1 MQKKGESLGAFA
13 FFVYL
18 CPRRVKWLRDIMKKR
33 LLFFLLIFS
42 PLWALAQTVSQGE
55 EIINSADY
63 IWGQGYAETV
73 KEADKEALANLMSKI
88 SVQVESDFVIDEREV
103 NTAAGNDAQSTVSSV
118 VRTYSQGTL
127 KNTRSYV
134 VSEGPPTAYVIR
146 YIKRSE
152 LEKIFKDREENV
164 LSYVYSAR
172 SAEKTGRIDAALR
185 YYYWASCLLKS
196 LQNPS
201 QVKFS
206 EDGIKYPLTMWIPEQ
221 IRTILS
227 QIKVE
232 VTKVEG
238 QEISL
243 LFTYKDKPVTSL
255 DFHYWDGM
263 NYSNIFSAKDGIM
276 QVEMRPGAPTNKFNI
291 QYEYEFKSQMRQD
304 PELEQVMNIFN
315 TVNYKEA
322 TVTVNSGNKSEQ
334 KQAQVVLQTAVSDM
348 AVATHAV
355 QVAKPKSFLKNVEQV
370 VNAIK
375 QKNYESVKDLF
386 TDDGYEM
393 FDKLVH
399 YGNASLIG
407 NPNLQFYQLGDRTI
421 CRSVPMKFAFKNNK
435 RSFVEDVTF
444 TFNKDEKIES
454 VAFGLDKTARDDIFQ
469 RDTPWSEDVRMQLA
483 TFLENY
489 KTAFA
494 LKRLDYIKSI
504 FDDDAII
511 IVGHVTKHAN
521 KKGENQQYINNE
533 MVKYTRL
540 DKNTYLKN
548 LERSFGS
555 NEFINIRF
563 TDNDIKKM
571 GKGADTF
578 GILIHQDYYSSSYG
592 DTGYLFLMVD
602 LNDMDAPVIKVRTW
616 QPNRDSKW
624 NGNFERDDPYYGLI
638 YGGNFD

>member
-1 MQKKGESLGAFA
+1 MII
-13 FFVYL
+13 V
-18 CPRRVKWLRDIMKKR
+18 IMMKR
-33 LLFFLLIFS
+33 LLLFLLIFS
-42 PLWALAQTVSQGE
+42 PVWAMAQTTDRADD
-55 EIINSADY
+55 IMNSADY
-63 IWGQGYAETV
+63 IWGQGYAPTV
-73 KEADKEALANLMSKI
+73 KEADNLALANLMSKI
-88 SVQVESDFVIDEREV
+88 SVQIESDFVIDEREV
-103 NTAAGNDAQSTVSSV
+103 NTAAGNNAESTVQNV
-118 VRTYSQGTL
+118 VRTYSKGTL
-127 KNTRSYV
+127 KNTKSKV
-134 VSEGPPTAYVIR
+134 VTEGPPEAYVIR
-146 YIKRSE
+146 WIKRSE
-152 LEKIFKDREENV
+152 LEKIFKEREENV

-172 SAEKTGRIDAALR
+172 SAEQAGRIDAALR

-201 QVKFS
+201 QVKFT
-206 EDGIKYPLTMWIPEQ
+206 DNGVKYPLTMWIPEQ

-227 QIKVE
+227 QIKAE
-232 VTKVEG
+232 VTNIEG
-238 QEISL
+238 QEVSL

-255 DFHYWDGM
+255 DFHYWDGQ

-276 QVEMRPGAPTNKFNI
+276 QVEMRPGAPMDNIKI

-304 PELEQVMNIFN
+304 AELEQVMHIFN

-322 TVTVNSGNKSEQ
+322 TTMVRVGKKSEQ
-334 KQAQVVLQTAVSDM
+334 KQAQAVLQTAVANMSM
-348 AVATHAV
+348 ATHAV
-355 QVAKPKSFLKNVEQV
+355 QVAQPKTFAKTVDQV

-375 QKNYESVKDLF
+375 QKKYDSVREQF
-386 TDDGYEM
+386 TAEGYNM

-399 YGNASLIG
+399 YGNATVIG

-421 CRSVPMKFAFKNNK
+421 CRSVPMKFTFKNNK
-435 RSFVEDVTF
+435 RAFVEDVTF
-444 TFNKDEKIES
+444 TFNKEQKIES
-454 VAFGLDKTARDDIFQ
+454 VAFGLDKTARDDIFN
-469 RDTPWSEDVRMQLA
+469 RDAATWNDSVRMVIA

-494 LKRLDYIKSI
+494 LKRLDYIRSI

-521 KKGENQQYINNE
+521 KKLENQSYIDNE

-548 LERSFGS
+548 LEKSFGS

-563 TDNDIKKM
+563 TDNEVKKM
-571 GKGADTF
+571 GKGGETY
-578 GILIHQDYYSSSYG
+578 GIQIHQDYYSSSYG

-602 LNDMDAPVIKVRTW
+602 MNEMDAPVIKVRTW
-616 QPNRDSKW
+616 QPNRDPNI

>member
-1 MQKKGESLGAFA
+1 M
-13 FFVYL
+13 
-18 CPRRVKWLRDIMKKR
+18 MKR
-33 LLFFLLIFS
+33 LFIFLISFL
-42 PLWALAQTVSQGE
+42 PLVAMGQTADKAE
-55 EIINSADY
+55 DIKNAADY
-63 IWGQGYAETV
+63 LWGQGYGATV
-73 KEADKEALANLMSKI
+73 KEADREALADLMSKI
-88 SVQVESDFVIDEREV
+88 SVQIESDFVIDEREV
-103 NTAAGNDAQSTVSSV
+103 NTAAGNDAQSTVQNV

-127 KNTRSYV
+127 KNTRSV
-134 VSEGPPTAYVIR
+134 IVSEGPTAAVIR

-152 LEKIFKDREENV
+152 IEKAFKDREENV

-172 SAEKTGRIDAALR
+172 NAEKAGRIDAALR

-206 EDGIKYPLTMWIPEQ
+206 DDGVKFPMTMWIPEQ

-238 QEISL
+238 QEVSL

-255 DFHYWDGM
+255 DFHYWDGQ

-276 QVEMRPGAPTNKFNI
+276 EVEMRPGAPTNKFNI

-322 TVTVNSGNKSEQ
+322 TVTVLSGNKSEQ
-334 KQAQVVLQTAVSDM
+334 KQAQAVLQAAVSNM
-348 AVATHAV
+348 SVATHAV
-355 QVAKPKSFLKNVEQV
+355 QVAQPKPYVKTIDQV

-375 QKNYESVKDLF
+375 QKNYASVSDQF
-386 TDDGYEM
+386 TAEGYDM

-399 YGNASLIG
+399 YGNATVIG
-407 NPNLQFYQLGDRTI
+407 DPNLQFYKLGDRTI
-421 CRSVPMKFAFKNNK
+421 CRSVPMKFTFKNNK
-435 RSFVEDVTF
+435 RAFVEDVTF

-454 VAFGLDKTARDDIFQ
+454 VAFGLDKTARDDIFN
-469 RDTPWSEDVRMQLA
+469 RDAAAWNDSVRMVIA

-494 LKRLDYIKSI
+494 LKRLDYIQSI

-521 KKGENQQYINNE
+521 KKGENQNYIDNE
-533 MVKYTRL
+533 MVKYTRQ
-540 DKNTYLKN
+540 DKATYLKN
-548 LERSFGS
+548 LEKSFGS

-563 TDNDIKKM
+563 TDNEVKKM
-571 GKGADTF
+571 GKGGETY
-578 GILIHQDYYSSSYG
+578 GIQIHQDYYSSNYG

-602 LNDMDAPVIKVRTW
+602 LNEMDAPIIKVRTW
-616 QPNRDSKW
+616 QPNRDPNI

>member
-1 MQKKGESLGAFA
+1 M
-13 FFVYL
+13 
-18 CPRRVKWLRDIMKKR
+18 MKR
-33 LLFFLLIFS
+33 LFIFLISFL
-42 PLWALAQTVSQGE
+42 PLVAMGQTANKAE
-55 EIINSADY
+55 DIKNAADY
-63 IWGQGYAETV
+63 LWGQGYGATV
-73 KEADKEALANLMSKI
+73 KEADREALADLMSKI
-88 SVQVESDFVIDEREV
+88 SVQIESDFVIDEREV
-103 NTAAGNDAQSTVSSV
+103 NTAAGNDAQSTVQNV

-127 KNTRSYV
+127 KNTRSV
-134 VSEGPPTAYVIR
+134 IVSEGPTAAVIR

-152 LEKIFKDREENV
+152 IEKAFKDREENV

-172 SAEKTGRIDAALR
+172 NAEKAGRIDAALR

-206 EDGIKYPLTMWIPEQ
+206 EDGVKFPMTMWIPEQ
-221 IRTILS
+221 IRSILS

-238 QEISL
+238 QEVSL

-255 DFHYWDGM
+255 DFHYWDGQ

-276 QVEMRPGAPTNKFNI
+276 EVEMRPGAPTNKFNI

-322 TVTVNSGNKSEQ
+322 TVTVLSGNKSEQ
-334 KQAQVVLQTAVSDM
+334 KQAQAVLQAAVSNM
-348 AVATHAV
+348 SVATHAV
-355 QVAKPKSFLKNVEQV
+355 QVAQPKPYVKTIDQV

-375 QKNYESVKDLF
+375 QKNYESVSDQF
-386 TDDGYEM
+386 TAEGYDM

-399 YGNASLIG
+399 YGNATVIG

-421 CRSVPMKFAFKNNK
+421 CRSVPMKFTFKNNK
-435 RSFVEDVTF
+435 RAFVEDVTF

-454 VAFGLDKTARDDIFQ
+454 VAFGLDKTARDDIFN
-469 RDTPWSEDVRMQLA
+469 RDAAAWNDSVRMVIA

-494 LKRLDYIKSI
+494 LKRLDYIQSI

-521 KKGENQQYINNE
+521 KKGENQNYIDNE
-533 MVKYTRL
+533 MVKYTRQ
-540 DKNTYLKN
+540 DKATYLKN
-548 LERSFGS
+548 LEKSFGS

-563 TDNDIKKM
+563 TDNEVKKM
-571 GKGADTF
+571 GKGGETY
-578 GILIHQDYYSSSYG
+578 GIQIHQDYYSSNYG

-602 LNDMDAPVIKVRTW
+602 LNEMDAPIIKVRTW
-616 QPNRDSKW
+616 QPNRDPNI

>member
-1 MQKKGESLGAFA
+1 MRN
-13 FFVYL
+13 VICY
-18 CPRRVKWLRDIMKKR
+18 M
-33 LLFFLLIFS
+33 LLMM
-42 PLWALAQTVSQGE
+42 PLWTLAQTAGHAE
-55 EIINSADY
+55 DFKNNADY
-63 IWGQGYAETV
+63 IWGQGYGATV
-73 KEADKEALANLMSKI
+73 KDADQEALANLMSKI
-88 SVQVESDFVIDEREV
+88 SVSVSSDFMIDEREV
-103 NTAAGNDAQSTVSSV
+103 NTAAGNDAQSTVQNV

-127 KNTRSYV
+127 KNTRSV
-134 VSEGPPTAYVIR
+134 IVTEGPPEAAVIR
-146 YIKRSE
+146 YIKRSD
-152 LEKIFKDREENV
+152 LEKIFKEREENV

-172 SAEKTGRIDAALR
+172 NAEKAGRIDAALR

-206 EDGIKYPLTMWIPEQ
+206 EDGVKFPMTMWIPEQ
-221 IRTILS
+221 IRNILS
-227 QIKVE
+227 LIKVE

-238 QEISL
+238 QEVSL

-276 QVEMRPGAPTNKFNI
+276 EVEMRPGAPTNKFNI

-334 KQAQVVLQTAVSDM
+334 KQAQAVLQAAVSDM

-355 QVAKPKSFLKNVEQV
+355 QVAQPKSFLKTVEQV
-370 VNAIK
+370 VSAIK

-407 NPNLQFYQLGDRTI
+407 NPNLQFYKLGDRTI
-421 CRSVPMKFAFKNNK
+421 CRSVPMKFTFKNNK

-444 TFNKDEKIES
+444 TFDDDEKIES

-469 RDTPWSEDVRMQLA
+469 RESPWSEDVRMQIA

-511 IVGHVTKHAN
+511 IVGHVTKHAA
-521 KKGENQQYINNE
+521 KKGENQRYIDNE
-533 MVKYTRL
+533 MVRYTRQ
-540 DKNTYLKN
+540 DKATYLKN

-563 TDNDIKKM
+563 TDNEVKKM
-571 GKGADTF
+571 GKGGETY
-578 GILIHQDYYSSSYG
+578 GIQIHQDYYSSTYG

-602 LNDMDAPVIKVRTW
+602 LNEMDAPIIKVRTW
-616 QPNRDSKW
+616 QPNRDPNI

>member
-1 MQKKGESLGAFA
+1 MRN
-13 FFVYL
+13 VICY
-18 CPRRVKWLRDIMKKR
+18 M
-33 LLFFLLIFS
+33 LLMM
-42 PLWALAQTVSQGE
+42 PLWTLAQTAGHAE
-55 EIINSADY
+55 DFKNNADY
-63 IWGQGYAETV
+63 IWGQGYGATV
-73 KEADKEALANLMSKI
+73 KDADQEALANLMSKI
-88 SVQVESDFVIDEREV
+88 SVSVSSDFMIDEREV
-103 NTAAGNDAQSTVSSV
+103 NTAAGNDAQSTVQNV

-127 KNTRSYV
+127 KNTRSV
-134 VSEGPPTAYVIR
+134 IVTEGPPEAAVIR
-146 YIKRSE
+146 YIKRSD
-152 LEKIFKDREENV
+152 LEKIFKEREENV

-172 SAEKTGRIDAALR
+172 NAEKAGRIDAALR

-206 EDGIKYPLTMWIPEQ
+206 EDGVKFPMTMWIPEQ
-221 IRTILS
+221 IRNILS
-227 QIKVE
+227 LIKVE

-238 QEISL
+238 QEVSL

-276 QVEMRPGAPTNKFNI
+276 EVEMRPGAPTNKFNI

-334 KQAQVVLQTAVSDM
+334 KQAQAVLQAAVSDM

-355 QVAKPKSFLKNVEQV
+355 QVAQPKSFLKTVEQV
-370 VNAIK
+370 VSAIK

-407 NPNLQFYQLGDRTI
+407 NPNLQFYKLGDRTI
-421 CRSVPMKFAFKNNK
+421 CRSVPMKFTFKNNK

-444 TFNKDEKIES
+444 TFDDDEKIES

-469 RDTPWSEDVRMQLA
+469 RESPWSEDVRMQIA

-511 IVGHVTKHAN
+511 IVGHVTKHAS
-521 KKGENQQYINNE
+521 KKGENQRYIDNE
-533 MVKYTRL
+533 MVRYTRQ
-540 DKNTYLKN
+540 DKATYLKN

-563 TDNDIKKM
+563 TDNEVKKM
-571 GKGADTF
+571 GKGGETY
-578 GILIHQDYYSSSYG
+578 GIQIHQDYYSSTYG

-602 LNDMDAPVIKVRTW
+602 LNEMDAPIIKVRTW
-616 QPNRDSKW
+616 QPNRDPKI

>member
-1 MQKKGESLGAFA
+1 M
-13 FFVYL
+13 
-18 CPRRVKWLRDIMKKR
+18 MKR
-33 LLFFLLIFS
+33 LFIFLISFF
-42 PLWALAQTVSQGE
+42 PLMAVAQTADKAE
-55 EIINSADY
+55 DIKNAADY
-63 IWGQGYAETV
+63 LWGQGYGATV
-73 KEADKEALANLMSKI
+73 KEADREALADLMSKI
-88 SVQVESDFVIDEREV
+88 SVQIESDFVIDEREV
-103 NTAAGNDAQSTVSSV
+103 NTAAGNDAQSTVQNV

-127 KNTRSYV
+127 KNTRSV
-134 VSEGPPTAYVIR
+134 IVSEGPTAAVIR

-152 LEKIFKDREENV
+152 IEKAFKDREENV

-172 SAEKTGRIDAALR
+172 NAEKAGRIDAALR

-206 EDGIKYPLTMWIPEQ
+206 EDGVKFPMTMWIPEQ

-238 QEISL
+238 QEVSL

-255 DFHYWDGM
+255 DFHYWDGQ

-276 QVEMRPGAPTNKFNI
+276 EVEMRPGAPTNKFNI

-322 TVTVNSGNKSEQ
+322 TVTVLSGNKSEQ
-334 KQAQVVLQTAVSDM
+334 KQAQAVLQAAVSNM
-348 AVATHAV
+348 SVATHAV
-355 QVAKPKSFLKNVEQV
+355 QVAQPKPYVKTIDQV

-375 QKNYESVKDLF
+375 QKNYASVSDQF
-386 TDDGYEM
+386 TAEGYDM

-399 YGNASLIG
+399 YGNATVIG

-421 CRSVPMKFAFKNNK
+421 CRSVPMKFTFKNNK
-435 RSFVEDVTF
+435 RAFVEDVTF

-454 VAFGLDKTARDDIFQ
+454 VAFGLDKTARDDIFN
-469 RDTPWSEDVRMQLA
+469 RDAAAWNDSVRMVIA

-494 LKRLDYIKSI
+494 LKRLDYIQSI

-521 KKGENQQYINNE
+521 KKGENQNYIDNE
-533 MVKYTRL
+533 MVKYTRQ
-540 DKNTYLKN
+540 DKATYLKN
-548 LERSFGS
+548 LEKSFGS

-563 TDNDIKKM
+563 TDNEVKKM
-571 GKGADTF
+571 GKGGETY
-578 GILIHQDYYSSSYG
+578 GIQIHQDYYSSNYG

-602 LNDMDAPVIKVRTW
+602 LNEMDAPIIKVRTW
-616 QPNRDSKW
+616 QPNRDPNI

>member
-1 MQKKGESLGAFA
+1 M
-13 FFVYL
+13 
-18 CPRRVKWLRDIMKKR
+18 ITMKR
-33 LLFFLLIFS
+33 LLFILLMFS
-42 PLWALAQTVSQGE
+42 PLWALAQTNSKADD
-55 EIINSADY
+55 IINTADY
-63 IWGQGYAETV
+63 IWGQGYGATMQ
-73 KEADKEALANLMSKI
+73 EADKEALANLMSKI

-103 NTAAGNDAQSTVSSV
+103 NTAAGNDAQSTVQNV

-127 KNTRSYV
+127 KNTRTV
-134 VSEGPPTAYVIR
+134 IVSEAPTAAVIR
-146 YIKRSE
+146 YIKKSE
-152 LEKIFKDREENV
+152 LEKIFKEREENV
-164 LSYVYSAR
+164 LTYVYSAR
-172 SAEKTGRIDAALR
+172 NAEKNGRIDAALR

-201 QVKFS
+201 QVKFT
-206 EDGIKYPLTMWIPEQ
+206 EDGVKYPLTMWIPEQ

-232 VTKVEG
+232 VTKIEG
-238 QEISL
+238 QNVSL

-255 DFHYWDGM
+255 DFHYWDGQ

-276 QVEMRPGAPTNKFNI
+276 EVEMRPGAPTNKFNI

-304 PELEQVMNIFN
+304 PELEQLMNIFN

-322 TVTVNSGNKSEQ
+322 TVTVLSGNKSEQ
-334 KQAQVVLQTAVSDM
+334 KQAQAVLQEAVMNMSM
-348 AVATHAV
+348 ATHAV
-355 QVAKPKSFLKNVEQV
+355 QVAQPKTFAKTVDQV

-375 QKNYESVKDLF
+375 QKNYASVSDQF
-386 TDDGYEM
+386 TTEGFNM

-399 YGNASLIG
+399 YGNATVIG

-421 CRSVPMKFAFKNNK
+421 CRSVPMKFTFKNNK
-435 RSFVEDVTF
+435 RAFVEDVTF
-444 TFNKDEKIES
+444 TFNKDQKIES
-454 VAFGLDKTARDDIFQ
+454 VAFGLDKTARDDIFN
-469 RDTPWSEDVRMQLA
+469 RDAAAWNDSVRMVIA

-494 LKRLDYIKSI
+494 LKRLDYIQSI

-521 KKGENQQYINNE
+521 KKGENQRYIDNE

-540 DKNTYLKN
+540 DKAAYLKN
-548 LERSFGS
+548 LEKSFGS

-563 TDNDIKKM
+563 TDNEVKKM
-571 GKGADTF
+571 GKGGETY
-578 GILIHQDYYSSSYG
+578 GIQIHQDYYSSSYG

-602 LNDMDAPVIKVRTW
+602 MNEMDAPVIKVRTW
-616 QPNRDSKW
+616 QPNRDPNI

>member
-1 MQKKGESLGAFA
+1 MIKRLIFYLI
-13 FFVYL
+13 FFVPL
-18 CPRRVKWLRDIMKKR
+18 CAV
-33 LLFFLLIFS
+33 
-42 PLWALAQTVSQGE
+42 AQTASKID
-55 EIINSADY
+55 EIKNAADY
-63 IWGQGYAETV
+63 IWGQGYAATV
-73 KEADKEALANLMSKI
+73 KEADKEALADLMSKI
-88 SVQVESDFVIDEREV
+88 SVQIESDFVIDEREV
-103 NTAAGNDAQSTVSSV
+103 NTAAGNDAQSTVQNV

-127 KNTRSYV
+127 KNTRSV
-134 VSEGPPTAYVIR
+134 IVSEGPPTAAVIR

-152 LEKIFKDREENV
+152 LEKVFKDREENV

-172 SAEKTGRIDAALR
+172 NAEKAGRIDAALR

-206 EDGIKYPLTMWIPEQ
+206 EDGVKFPMTMWIPEQ
-221 IRTILS
+221 IRNILS
-227 QIKVE
+227 QIKCE

-238 QEISL
+238 QNVSL

-276 QVEMRPGAPTNKFNI
+276 EVEMRPGAPTNKFNI

-315 TVNYKEA
+315 TVKYKEA
-322 TVTVNSGNKSEQ
+322 TVAVNAGNKSEQ
-334 KQAQVVLQTAVSDM
+334 KQAQATLQAAVANMS
-348 AVATHAV
+348 VATHAV
-355 QVAKPKSFLKNVEQV
+355 QVAQPKTFVKTIDQV
-370 VNAIK
+370 VTAIK
-375 QKNYESVKDLF
+375 SKNYESVSELF
-386 TDDGYEM
+386 TAEGYNM

-407 NPNLQFYQLGDRTI
+407 NPNLQFYQLGERTI
-421 CRSVPMKFAFKNNK
+421 CRSVPMKFSFKNNK

-454 VAFGLDKTARDDIFQ
+454 VAFGLDKIARDDIFQ
-469 RDTPWSEDVRMQLA
+469 RETPWSEDVRMQLA

-494 LKRLDYIKSI
+494 LKRLDYIQSI

-511 IVGHVTKHAN
+511 IVGHVTKHAA
-521 KKGENQQYINNE
+521 KKGENQKYIDND
-533 MVKYTRL
+533 MVKYTRQ
-540 DKNTYLKN
+540 DKTTYLKN
-548 LERSFGS
+548 LEKSFGS

-571 GKGADTF
+571 GKGEDTF
-578 GILIHQDYYSSSYG
+578 GILIHQDYYSSNYG

-602 LNDMDAPVIKVRTW
+602 MNDMNAPIIKVRTW

>member
-1 MQKKGESLGAFA
+1 M
-13 FFVYL
+13 
-18 CPRRVKWLRDIMKKR
+18 ITMKR
-33 LLFFLLIFS
+33 LLFILLMFS
-42 PLWALAQTVSQGE
+42 PLWALAQT
-55 EIINSADY
+55 NSKADDIMNTADF
-63 IWGQGYAETV
+63 IWGQGYGATM

-103 NTAAGNDAQSTVSSV
+103 NTAAGNDAHSTVQNV

-127 KNTRSYV
+127 KNTRTV
-134 VSEGPPTAYVIR
+134 IVSEAPTAAVIR
-146 YIKRSE
+146 YIKKSE
-152 LEKIFKDREENV
+152 LEKIFKEREENV
-164 LSYVYSAR
+164 LTYVYSAR
-172 SAEKTGRIDAALR
+172 NAEKNGRIDAALR

-201 QVKFS
+201 QVKFT
-206 EDGIKYPLTMWIPEQ
+206 EDGVKFPLTMWIPEQ

-227 QIKVE
+227 LIKVE
-232 VTKVEG
+232 VTKIDG
-238 QEISL
+238 QNVSL

-255 DFHYWDGM
+255 DFHYWDGQ

-276 QVEMRPGAPTNKFNI
+276 EVEMRPGAPTNKFNI

-304 PELEQVMNIFN
+304 PELEQLMNIFN

-322 TVTVNSGNKSEQ
+322 TVTVLSGNKSEQ
-334 KQAQVVLQTAVSDM
+334 KQAQAVLQEAVMNMSM
-348 AVATHAV
+348 ATHAV
-355 QVAKPKSFLKNVEQV
+355 QVAQPKTFAKTVDQV

-375 QKNYESVKDLF
+375 QKNYASVADQF
-386 TDDGYEM
+386 TTEGFNM

-399 YGNASLIG
+399 YGNATVIG

-421 CRSVPMKFAFKNNK
+421 CRSVPMKFTFKNNK
-435 RSFVEDVTF
+435 RAFVEDVTF
-444 TFNKDEKIES
+444 TFNKDQKIES
-454 VAFGLDKTARDDIFQ
+454 VAFGLDKTARDDIFN
-469 RDTPWSEDVRMQLA
+469 RDAAAWNDSVRMVIA

-494 LKRLDYIKSI
+494 LKRLDYIQSI

-521 KKGENQQYINNE
+521 KKGENQRYIDNE

-540 DKNTYLKN
+540 DKAAYLKN
-548 LERSFGS
+548 LEKSFGS

-563 TDNDIKKM
+563 TDNEVKKM
-571 GKGADTF
+571 GKGGETY
-578 GILIHQDYYSSSYG
+578 GIQIHQDYYSSSYG

-602 LNDMDAPVIKVRTW
+602 LNEMDAPVIKVRTW
-616 QPNRDSKW
+616 QPNRDPNI

>member
-1 MQKKGESLGAFA
+1 M
-13 FFVYL
+13 
-18 CPRRVKWLRDIMKKR
+18 MKR
-33 LLFFLLIFS
+33 LFIFLISFLPLI
-42 PLWALAQTVSQGE
+42 AVAQTADKAE
-55 EIINSADY
+55 NIKNAADY
-63 IWGQGYAETV
+63 LWGQGYGATV
-73 KEADKEALANLMSKI
+73 KEADREALADLMSKI
-88 SVQVESDFVIDEREV
+88 SVQIESDFVIDEREV
-103 NTAAGNDAQSTVSSV
+103 NTAAGNDAQSTVQNV

-127 KNTRSYV
+127 KNTRSV
-134 VSEGPPTAYVIR
+134 IVSEGPTAAVIR

-152 LEKIFKDREENV
+152 IEKAFKDREENV

-172 SAEKTGRIDAALR
+172 NAEKAGRIDAALR

-196 LQNPS
+196 LQNPT
-201 QVKFS
+201 QVKFT
-206 EDGIKYPLTMWIPEQ
+206 EDGIKFPMTMWIPEQ
-221 IRTILS
+221 IRSILS

-238 QEISL
+238 QEVSL

-255 DFHYWDGM
+255 DFHYWDGQ

-276 QVEMRPGAPTNKFNI
+276 EVEMRPGAPTNKFNI

-322 TVTVNSGNKSEQ
+322 TVTVLSGNKSEQ
-334 KQAQVVLQTAVSDM
+334 KEAQAVLQAAVSNM
-348 AVATHAV
+348 SVATHAV
-355 QVAKPKSFLKNVEQV
+355 QVAQPKPFVKTIDLV

-375 QKNYESVKDLF
+375 QKNYESVSGQF
-386 TDDGYEM
+386 TAEGYDM

-399 YGNASLIG
+399 YGNATVIG
-407 NPNLQFYQLGDRTI
+407 DPNLQFYQLGDRTI
-421 CRSVPMKFAFKNNK
+421 CRSVPMKFTFKNNK
-435 RSFVEDVTF
+435 RAFVEDVTF

-454 VAFGLDKTARDDIFQ
+454 VAFGLDKTARDDIFN
-469 RDTPWSEDVRMQLA
+469 RDAAAWNDSVRMVIA

-494 LKRLDYIKSI
+494 LKRLDYIQSI

-521 KKGENQQYINNE
+521 KKGENQNYIDNE
-533 MVKYTRL
+533 MVKYTRQ
-540 DKNTYLKN
+540 DKATYLKN
-548 LERSFGS
+548 LEKSFGS

-563 TDNDIKKM
+563 TDNEVKKM
-571 GKGADTF
+571 GKGGETY
-578 GILIHQDYYSSSYG
+578 GIQIHQDYYSSNYG

-602 LNDMDAPVIKVRTW
+602 LNEMDAPVIKVRTW
-616 QPNRDSKW
+616 QPNRDPNI

>member
-1 MQKKGESLGAFA
+1 M
-13 FFVYL
+13 
-18 CPRRVKWLRDIMKKR
+18 IMMKR
-33 LLFFLLIFS
+33 LFIFLISFF
-42 PLWALAQTVSQGE
+42 PLMAVAQTADKAE
-55 EIINSADY
+55 DIKNAADY
-63 IWGQGYAETV
+63 LWGQGYGATV
-73 KEADKEALANLMSKI
+73 KEADREALADLMSKI
-88 SVQVESDFVIDEREV
+88 SVQIESDFVIDEREV
-103 NTAAGNDAQSTVSSV
+103 NTAAGNDAQSTVQNV

-127 KNTRSYV
+127 KNTRSV
-134 VSEGPPTAYVIR
+134 IVSEGPTAAVIR

-152 LEKIFKDREENV
+152 IEKAFKDREENV

-172 SAEKTGRIDAALR
+172 NAEKAGRIDAALR

-206 EDGIKYPLTMWIPEQ
+206 EDGVKFPMTMWIPEQ
-221 IRTILS
+221 IRSILS

-238 QEISL
+238 QEVSL

-255 DFHYWDGM
+255 DFHYWDGQ

-276 QVEMRPGAPTNKFNI
+276 EVEMRPGAPTNKFNI

-322 TVTVNSGNKSEQ
+322 TVTVLSGNKSEQ
-334 KQAQVVLQTAVSDM
+334 KQAQAVLQAAVSNM
-348 AVATHAV
+348 SVATHAV
-355 QVAKPKSFLKNVEQV
+355 QVAQPKPYVKTIDQV

-375 QKNYESVKDLF
+375 QKNYASVSDQF
-386 TDDGYEM
+386 TAEGYDM

-399 YGNASLIG
+399 YGNATVIG
-407 NPNLQFYQLGDRTI
+407 DPNLQFYQLGDRTI
-421 CRSVPMKFAFKNNK
+421 CRSVPMKFTFKNNK
-435 RSFVEDVTF
+435 RAFVEDVTF

-454 VAFGLDKTARDDIFQ
+454 VAFGLDKTARDDIFN
-469 RDTPWSEDVRMQLA
+469 RDAAAWNDSVRMVIA

-494 LKRLDYIKSI
+494 LKRLDYIQSI

-521 KKGENQQYINNE
+521 KKGENQNYIDNE
-533 MVKYTRL
+533 MVKYTRQ
-540 DKNTYLKN
+540 DKATYLKN
-548 LERSFGS
+548 LEKSFGS

-563 TDNDIKKM
+563 TDNEVKKM
-571 GKGADTF
+571 GKGGETY
-578 GILIHQDYYSSSYG
+578 GIQIHQDYYSSNYG

-602 LNDMDAPVIKVRTW
+602 LNEMDAPIIKVRTW
-616 QPNRDSKW
+616 QPNRDPNI

>member
-1 MQKKGESLGAFA
+1 M
-13 FFVYL
+13 
-18 CPRRVKWLRDIMKKR
+18 MKR
-33 LLFFLLIFS
+33 LFIFLISFF
-42 PLWALAQTVSQGE
+42 PLMAVAQTADKAE
-55 EIINSADY
+55 DIKNAADY
-63 IWGQGYAETV
+63 LWGQGYGATV
-73 KEADKEALANLMSKI
+73 KEADREALADLMSKI
-88 SVQVESDFVIDEREV
+88 SVQIESDFVIDEREV
-103 NTAAGNDAQSTVSSV
+103 NTAAGNDAQSTVQNV

-127 KNTRSYV
+127 KNTRSV
-134 VSEGPPTAYVIR
+134 IVSEGPTAAVIR

-152 LEKIFKDREENV
+152 IEKAFKDREENV

-172 SAEKTGRIDAALR
+172 NAEKAGRIDAALR

-206 EDGIKYPLTMWIPEQ
+206 DDGVKFPMTMWIPEQ
-221 IRTILS
+221 IRSILS

-238 QEISL
+238 QEVSL

-255 DFHYWDGM
+255 DFHYWDGQ

-276 QVEMRPGAPTNKFNI
+276 EVEMRPGAPTNKFNI

-322 TVTVNSGNKSEQ
+322 TVTVLSGNKSEQ
-334 KQAQVVLQTAVSDM
+334 KQAQAVLQAAVSNM
-348 AVATHAV
+348 SVATHAV
-355 QVAKPKSFLKNVEQV
+355 QVAQPKPYVKTIDQV

-375 QKNYESVKDLF
+375 QKNYESVSDQF
-386 TDDGYEM
+386 TAEGYDM

-399 YGNASLIG
+399 YGNATVIG
-407 NPNLQFYQLGDRTI
+407 DPNLQFYKLGDRTI
-421 CRSVPMKFAFKNNK
+421 CRSVPMKFTFKNNK
-435 RSFVEDVTF
+435 RAFVEDVTF

-454 VAFGLDKTARDDIFQ
+454 VAFGLDKTARDDIFN
-469 RDTPWSEDVRMQLA
+469 RDAAAWNDSVRMVIA

-494 LKRLDYIKSI
+494 LKRLDYIQSI

-521 KKGENQQYINNE
+521 KKGENQNYIDNE
-533 MVKYTRL
+533 MVKYTRQ
-540 DKNTYLKN
+540 DKATYLKN
-548 LERSFGS
+548 LEKSFGS

-563 TDNDIKKM
+563 TDNEVKKM
-571 GKGADTF
+571 GKGGETY
-578 GILIHQDYYSSSYG
+578 GIQIHQDYYSSNYG

-602 LNDMDAPVIKVRTW
+602 LNEMDAPIIKVRTW
-616 QPNRDSKW
+616 QPNRDPNI

>member
-1 MQKKGESLGAFA
+1 M
-13 FFVYL
+13 
-18 CPRRVKWLRDIMKKR
+18 MKR
-33 LLFFLLIFS
+33 LFIFLISFF
-42 PLWALAQTVSQGE
+42 PLMAVAQTADKAE
-55 EIINSADY
+55 DIKNAADY
-63 IWGQGYAETV
+63 LWGQGYGATV
-73 KEADKEALANLMSKI
+73 KEADREALADLMSKI
-88 SVQVESDFVIDEREV
+88 SVQIESDFVIDEREV
-103 NTAAGNDAQSTVSSV
+103 NTAAGNDAQSTVQNV

-127 KNTRSYV
+127 KNTRSV
-134 VSEGPPTAYVIR
+134 IVSEGPTAAVIR

-152 LEKIFKDREENV
+152 IEKAFKDREENV

-172 SAEKTGRIDAALR
+172 NAEKAGRIDAALR

-206 EDGIKYPLTMWIPEQ
+206 EDGVKFPMTMWIPEQ
-221 IRTILS
+221 IRSILS

-238 QEISL
+238 QEVSL

-255 DFHYWDGM
+255 DFHYWDGQ

-276 QVEMRPGAPTNKFNI
+276 EVEMRPGAPTNKFNI

-322 TVTVNSGNKSEQ
+322 TVTVLSGNKSEQ
-334 KQAQVVLQTAVSDM
+334 KQAQAVLQAAVSNM
-348 AVATHAV
+348 SVATHAV
-355 QVAKPKSFLKNVEQV
+355 QVAQPKPYVKTIDQV

-375 QKNYESVKDLF
+375 QKNYASVSDQF
-386 TDDGYEM
+386 TAEGYDM

-399 YGNASLIG
+399 YGNATVIG
-407 NPNLQFYQLGDRTI
+407 NPNLQFYKLGDRTI
-421 CRSVPMKFAFKNNK
+421 CRSVPMKFTFKNNK
-435 RSFVEDVTF
+435 RAFVEDVTF

-454 VAFGLDKTARDDIFQ
+454 VAFGLDKTARDDIFN
-469 RDTPWSEDVRMQLA
+469 RDAAAWNDSVRMVIA

-494 LKRLDYIKSI
+494 LKRLDYIQSI

-521 KKGENQQYINNE
+521 KKGENQNYIDNE
-533 MVKYTRL
+533 MVKYTRQ
-540 DKNTYLKN
+540 DKATYLKN
-548 LERSFGS
+548 LEKSFGS

-563 TDNDIKKM
+563 TDNEVKKM
-571 GKGADTF
+571 GKGGETY
-578 GILIHQDYYSSSYG
+578 GIQIHQDYYSSNYG

-602 LNDMDAPVIKVRTW
+602 LNEMDAPIIKVRTW
-616 QPNRDSKW
+616 QPNRDPNI

>member
-1 MQKKGESLGAFA
+1 M
-13 FFVYL
+13 
-18 CPRRVKWLRDIMKKR
+18 MKR
-33 LLFFLLIFS
+33 LFIFLISFL
-42 PLWALAQTVSQGE
+42 PLVAVAQTADKAE
-55 EIINSADY
+55 DIKNAADY
-63 IWGQGYAETV
+63 LWGQGYGATV
-73 KEADKEALANLMSKI
+73 KEADREALADLMSKI
-88 SVQVESDFVIDEREV
+88 SVQIESDFVIDEREV
-103 NTAAGNDAQSTVSSV
+103 NTAAGNDAQSTVQNV

-127 KNTRSYV
+127 KNTRSV
-134 VSEGPPTAYVIR
+134 IVSEGPTAAVIR

-152 LEKIFKDREENV
+152 IEKAFKDREENV

-172 SAEKTGRIDAALR
+172 NAEKAGRIDAALR

-206 EDGIKYPLTMWIPEQ
+206 EDGVKFPMTMWIPEQ
-221 IRTILS
+221 IRSILS

-238 QEISL
+238 QEVSL

-255 DFHYWDGM
+255 DFHYWDGQ

-276 QVEMRPGAPTNKFNI
+276 EVEMRPGAPTNKFNI

-322 TVTVNSGNKSEQ
+322 TVTVLSGNKSEQ
-334 KQAQVVLQTAVSDM
+334 KQAQAVLQAAVSNM
-348 AVATHAV
+348 SVATHAV
-355 QVAKPKSFLKNVEQV
+355 QVAQPKPYVKTIDQV

-375 QKNYESVKDLF
+375 QKNYASVSDQF
-386 TDDGYEM
+386 TAEGYDM

-399 YGNASLIG
+399 YGNATVIG
-407 NPNLQFYQLGDRTI
+407 NPNLQFYKLGDRTI
-421 CRSVPMKFAFKNNK
+421 CRSVPMKFTFKNNK
-435 RSFVEDVTF
+435 RAFVEDVTF

-454 VAFGLDKTARDDIFQ
+454 VAFGLDKTARDDIFN
-469 RDTPWSEDVRMQLA
+469 RDAAAWNDSVRMVIA

-494 LKRLDYIKSI
+494 LKRLDYIQSI

-521 KKGENQQYINNE
+521 KKGENQNYIDNE
-533 MVKYTRL
+533 MVKYTRQ
-540 DKNTYLKN
+540 DKATYLKN
-548 LERSFGS
+548 LEKSFGS

-563 TDNDIKKM
+563 TDNEVKKM
-571 GKGADTF
+571 GKGGETY
-578 GILIHQDYYSSSYG
+578 GIQIHQDYYSSNYG

-602 LNDMDAPVIKVRTW
+602 LNEMDAPIIKVRTW
-616 QPNRDSKW
+616 QPNRDPNI

>member
-1 MQKKGESLGAFA
+1 MKR
-13 FFVYL
+13 YL
-18 CPRRVKWLRDIMKKR
+18 FI
-33 LLFFLLIFS
+33 LLMFL
-42 PLWALAQTVSQGE
+42 PLWAVAQTTSRAE
-55 EIINSADY
+55 DIKNSADY
-63 IWGQGYAETV
+63 IWGQGYAPTV
-73 KEADKEALANLMSKI
+73 KEADNQALADLMSKI
-88 SVQVESDFVIDEREV
+88 SVQIESDFVIDEREV
-103 NTAAGNDAQSTVSSV
+103 NTAAGNNAQSTVQNV
-118 VRTYSQGTL
+118 VRTYSKGTL
-127 KNTRSYV
+127 KNTRNIIGY
-134 VSEGPPTAYVIR
+134 EGPPEAYVIR

-152 LEKIFKDREENV
+152 LEKIFKEREEAV
-164 LSYVYSAR
+164 LTYVYSAR
-172 SAEKTGRIDAALR
+172 NAEQSGRIDAALR

-201 QVKFS
+201 QVKFT
-206 EDGIKYPLTMWIPEQ
+206 DNGVKFPLTMWIPEQ

-232 VTKVEG
+232 VTKIEG
-238 QEISL
+238 QNVSL

-255 DFHYWDGM
+255 DFHYWDGQ

-276 QVEMRPGAPTNKFNI
+276 EVEMRPGAPTNKFNI

-304 PELEQVMNIFN
+304 PELEQLMNIFN

-322 TVTVNSGNKSEQ
+322 TVTVLSGNKSEQ
-334 KQAQVVLQTAVSDM
+334 KQAQAVLQEAVMNMSM
-348 AVATHAV
+348 ATHAV
-355 QVAKPKSFLKNVEQV
+355 QVAQPKTFAKTVDQV

-375 QKNYESVKDLF
+375 QKNYASVSDQF
-386 TDDGYEM
+386 TTEGFNM

-399 YGNASLIG
+399 YGNATVIG

-421 CRSVPMKFAFKNNK
+421 CRSVPMKFTFKNNK
-435 RSFVEDVTF
+435 RAFVEDVTF
-444 TFNKDEKIES
+444 TFNKDQKIES
-454 VAFGLDKTARDDIFQ
+454 VAFGLDKTARDDIFN
-469 RDTPWSEDVRMQLA
+469 RDAAAWNDSVRMVIA

-494 LKRLDYIKSI
+494 LKRLDYIQSI

-521 KKGENQQYINNE
+521 KKGENQRYIDNE

-540 DKNTYLKN
+540 DKAAYLKN
-548 LERSFGS
+548 LEKSFGS

-563 TDNDIKKM
+563 TDNEVKKM
-571 GKGADTF
+571 GKGGETY
-578 GILIHQDYYSSSYG
+578 GIQIHQDYYSSSYG

-602 LNDMDAPVIKVRTW
+602 LNEMDAPVIKVRTW
-616 QPNRDSKW
+616 QPNRDPNI

>member
-1 MQKKGESLGAFA
+1 M
-13 FFVYL
+13 
-18 CPRRVKWLRDIMKKR
+18 MKR
-33 LLFFLLIFS
+33 LFIFLISFF
-42 PLWALAQTVSQGE
+42 PLMAVAQTANKAE
-55 EIINSADY
+55 DIKNAADY
-63 IWGQGYAETV
+63 LWGQGYGATV
-73 KEADKEALANLMSKI
+73 KEADREALADLMSKI
-88 SVQVESDFVIDEREV
+88 SVQIESDFVIDEREV
-103 NTAAGNDAQSTVSSV
+103 NTAAGNDAQSTVQNV

-127 KNTRSYV
+127 KNTRSV
-134 VSEGPPTAYVIR
+134 IVSEGPTAAVIR

-152 LEKIFKDREENV
+152 IEKAFKDREENV

-172 SAEKTGRIDAALR
+172 NAEKAGRIDAALR

-206 EDGIKYPLTMWIPEQ
+206 EDGVKFPMTMWIPEQ

-238 QEISL
+238 QEVSL

-255 DFHYWDGM
+255 DFHYWDGQ

-276 QVEMRPGAPTNKFNI
+276 EVEMRPGAPTNKFNI

-322 TVTVNSGNKSEQ
+322 TVTVLSGNKSEQ
-334 KQAQVVLQTAVSDM
+334 KQAQAVLQAAVSNM
-348 AVATHAV
+348 SVATHAV
-355 QVAKPKSFLKNVEQV
+355 QVAQPKPYVKTIDQV

-375 QKNYESVKDLF
+375 QKNYESVSDQF
-386 TDDGYEM
+386 TAEGYDM

-399 YGNASLIG
+399 YGNATVIG
-407 NPNLQFYQLGDRTI
+407 DPNLQFYKLGDRTI
-421 CRSVPMKFAFKNNK
+421 CRSVPMKFTFKNNK
-435 RSFVEDVTF
+435 RAFVEDVTF

-454 VAFGLDKTARDDIFQ
+454 VAFGLDKTARDDIFN
-469 RDTPWSEDVRMQLA
+469 RDAAAWNDSVRMVIA

-494 LKRLDYIKSI
+494 LKRLDYIQSI

-521 KKGENQQYINNE
+521 KKGENQNYIDNE
-533 MVKYTRL
+533 MVKYTRQ
-540 DKNTYLKN
+540 DKATYLKN
-548 LERSFGS
+548 LEKSFGS

-563 TDNDIKKM
+563 TDNEVKKM
-571 GKGADTF
+571 GKGGETY
-578 GILIHQDYYSSSYG
+578 GIQIHQDYYSSNYG

-602 LNDMDAPVIKVRTW
+602 LNEMDAPIIKVRTW
-616 QPNRDSKW
+616 QPNRDPNI

>member
-1 MQKKGESLGAFA
+1 MRN
-13 FFVYL
+13 VICY
-18 CPRRVKWLRDIMKKR
+18 M
-33 LLFFLLIFS
+33 LLMM
-42 PLWALAQTVSQGE
+42 PLWTLAQTAGHAE
-55 EIINSADY
+55 DFKNNADY
-63 IWGQGYAETV
+63 IWGQGYGATV
-73 KEADKEALANLMSKI
+73 KEADREALADLMSKI
-88 SVQVESDFVIDEREV
+88 SVQIESDFVIDEREV
-103 NTAAGNDAQSTVSSV
+103 NTAAGNDAQSTVKSV

-127 KNTRSYV
+127 KNTRSV
-134 VSEGPPTAYVIR
+134 IVSEGPPTAAVIR

-172 SAEKTGRIDAALR
+172 NAEKAGRIDAALR

-201 QVKFS
+201 QVKFTD
-206 EDGIKYPLTMWIPEQ
+206 DGVKYPLSMWIPEQ

-227 QIKVE
+227 LIKVE

-238 QEISL
+238 QEVSL

-322 TVTVNSGNKSEQ
+322 TVTVLSGSKSEQ
-334 KQAQVVLQTAVSDM
+334 KQAQAVLQTAVANMSM
-348 AVATHAV
+348 ATHAV
-355 QVAKPKSFLKNVEQV
+355 AVAQPKTFAKTVEQV
-370 VNAIK
+370 VSAIK
-375 QKNYESVKDLF
+375 QKNYENVRDCF
-386 TDDGYEM
+386 TAEGYDM

-399 YGNASLIG
+399 YGNASVIG

-421 CRSVPMKFAFKNNK
+421 CRSVPMKFTFKNN
-435 RSFVEDVTF
+435 RRAFVEDVTF
-444 TFNKDEKIES
+444 TFDKDQKIES
-454 VAFGLDKTARDDIFQ
+454 VAFGLDKTARDDIFN
-469 RDTPWSEDVRMQLA
+469 RDAAAWNDSVRMVIA

-511 IVGHVTKHAN
+511 IVGHVTKHAA
-521 KKGENQQYINNE
+521 KKGENQRYVDNE
-533 MVKYTRL
+533 MVRYTRQ
-540 DKNTYLKN
+540 DKATYLKN

-563 TDNDIKKM
+563 TDNEVKKM
-571 GKGADTF
+571 GKGGETY
-578 GILIHQDYYSSSYG
+578 GIQIHQDYYSSTYG

-602 LNDMDAPVIKVRTW
+602 LNEMDAPIIKVRTW
-616 QPNRDSKW
+616 QPNRDPNI

>member
-1 MQKKGESLGAFA
+1 M
-13 FFVYL
+13 
-18 CPRRVKWLRDIMKKR
+18 ITMKR
-33 LLFFLLIFS
+33 LLFILLMFS
-42 PLWALAQTVSQGE
+42 PLWALAQT
-55 EIINSADY
+55 NSKADDIMNTADY
-63 IWGQGYAETV
+63 IWGQGYGATMQ
-73 KEADKEALANLMSKI
+73 EADKEALANLMSKI

-103 NTAAGNDAQSTVSSV
+103 NTAAGNDAQSTVQNV

-127 KNTRSYV
+127 KNTRTV
-134 VSEGPPTAYVIR
+134 IVSEAPTAAVIR
-146 YIKRSE
+146 YIKKSE
-152 LEKIFKDREENV
+152 LEKIFKEREENV
-164 LSYVYSAR
+164 LTYVYSAR
-172 SAEKTGRIDAALR
+172 NAEKNGRIDAALR

-201 QVKFS
+201 QVKFT
-206 EDGIKYPLTMWIPEQ
+206 EDGVKFPLTMWIPEQ

-232 VTKVEG
+232 VTKIEG
-238 QEISL
+238 QNVSL

-255 DFHYWDGM
+255 DFHYWDGQ

-276 QVEMRPGAPTNKFNI
+276 EVEMRPGAPTNKFNI

-304 PELEQVMNIFN
+304 PELEQLMNIFN

-322 TVTVNSGNKSEQ
+322 TVTVLSGNKSEQ
-334 KQAQVVLQTAVSDM
+334 KHAQAVLQEAVMNMSM
-348 AVATHAV
+348 ATHAV
-355 QVAKPKSFLKNVEQV
+355 QVAQPKTFAKTVDQV

-375 QKNYESVKDLF
+375 QKNYTSVSDQF
-386 TDDGYEM
+386 TTEGFNM

-399 YGNASLIG
+399 YGNATVIG

-421 CRSVPMKFAFKNNK
+421 CRSVPMKFTFKNNK
-435 RSFVEDVTF
+435 RAFVEDVTF
-444 TFNKDEKIES
+444 TFNKDQKIES
-454 VAFGLDKTARDDIFQ
+454 VAFGLDKTARDDIFN
-469 RDTPWSEDVRMQLA
+469 RDAAAWNDSVRMVIA

-494 LKRLDYIKSI
+494 LKRLDYIQSI

-521 KKGENQQYINNE
+521 KKGENQRYIDNE

-540 DKNTYLKN
+540 DKAAYLKN
-548 LERSFGS
+548 LEKSFGS

-563 TDNDIKKM
+563 TDNEVKKM
-571 GKGADTF
+571 GKGGETY
-578 GILIHQDYYSSSYG
+578 GIQIHQDYYSSSYG

-602 LNDMDAPVIKVRTW
+602 LNEMDAPVIKVRTW
-616 QPNRDSKW
+616 QPNRDPNI

>member
-1 MQKKGESLGAFA
+1 M
-13 FFVYL
+13 
-18 CPRRVKWLRDIMKKR
+18 MKR
-33 LLFFLLIFS
+33 LLLLLTMFA
-42 PLWALAQTVSQGE
+42 PLWALAQGSDH
-55 EIINSADY
+55 IDNIKNAADY
-63 IWGQGYAETV
+63 IWGQGYGTTV
-73 KEADKEALANLMSKI
+73 KEADQEALADLMSKI
-88 SVQVESDFVIDEREV
+88 SVQISSDFVIDEREV
-103 NTAAGNDAQSTVSSV
+103 NTSAGNDAQSTVQNV

-127 KNTRSYV
+127 KNTRSV
-134 VSEGPPTAYVIR
+134 IVSEGPPTAAVIR

-152 LEKIFKDREENV
+152 LEKVFEERKDMVEY
-164 LSYVYSAR
+164 YVMSAR

-185 YYYWASCLLKS
+185 QFYWASCMLKS
-196 LQNPS
+196 LQNPGS
-201 QVKFS
+201 VKLTI
-206 EDGIKYPLTMWIPEQ
+206 DGMKVPAAMWIPEQ
-221 IRTILS
+221 IRNILG
-227 QIKVE
+227 QIKCE
-232 VTKVEG
+232 VTKIDG
-238 QEISL
+238 QMVTL
-243 LFTYKDKPVTSL
+243 LFTYQGKPVTSL

-276 QVEMRPGAPTNKFNI
+276 EVEMRPGAPTNKFNV

-315 TVNYKEA
+315 TVKYKEA
-322 TVTVNSGNKSEQ
+322 IVTVTAGSKAEI
-334 KQAQVVLQTAVSDM
+334 KQAQATLQAAVSDM
-348 AVATHAV
+348 SVATHAV
-355 QVAKPKSFLKNVEQV
+355 QVAQPKPFLKTVEQV

-375 QKNYESVKDLF
+375 QKNYESVEDLF

-421 CRSVPMKFAFKNNK
+421 CRSVPMKFTFKNNK

-444 TFNKDEKIES
+444 TFNEDEKIES

-521 KKGENQQYINNE
+521 KKGENQQYIDND
-533 MVKYTRL
+533 MVKYTRQ
-540 DKNTYLKN
+540 DKTTYLKN
-548 LERSFGS
+548 LEKSFGS

-578 GILIHQDYYSSSYG
+578 GILIHQDYYSSTYG

-602 LNDMDAPVIKVRTW
+602 MNDMDAPVIKVRTW

>member
-1 MQKKGESLGAFA
+1 MRN
-13 FFVYL
+13 VICY
-18 CPRRVKWLRDIMKKR
+18 M
-33 LLFFLLIFS
+33 LLMM
-42 PLWALAQTVSQGE
+42 PLWTLAQTAGHAE
-55 EIINSADY
+55 DFKNNADY
-63 IWGQGYAETV
+63 IWGQGYGATV
-73 KEADKEALANLMSKI
+73 KDADQEALANLMSKI
-88 SVQVESDFVIDEREV
+88 SVSVSSDFMIDEREV
-103 NTAAGNDAQSTVSSV
+103 NTAAGNDAQSTVQNV

-127 KNTRSYV
+127 KNTRSV
-134 VSEGPPTAYVIR
+134 IVSEGPPTAAVIR

-172 SAEKTGRIDAALR
+172 NAEKAGRIDAALR

-201 QVKFS
+201 QVKFTD
-206 EDGIKYPLTMWIPEQ
+206 DGVKYPLSMWIPEQ

-227 QIKVE
+227 LIKVE

-238 QEISL
+238 QEVSL

-291 QYEYEFKSQMRQD
+291 QYEYEFRSQMRQD

-322 TVTVNSGNKSEQ
+322 TVTVLSGSKSEQ
-334 KQAQVVLQTAVSDM
+334 KQAQAVLQTAVANMSM
-348 AVATHAV
+348 ATHAV
-355 QVAKPKSFLKNVEQV
+355 AVAQPKTFAKTVEQV
-370 VNAIK
+370 VSAIK
-375 QKNYESVKDLF
+375 QKNYENVRDCF
-386 TDDGYEM
+386 TAEGYDM

-399 YGNASLIG
+399 YGNASVIG

-421 CRSVPMKFAFKNNK
+421 CRSVPMKFTFKNN
-435 RSFVEDVTF
+435 RRAFVEDVTF
-444 TFNKDEKIES
+444 TFDKDQKIES
-454 VAFGLDKTARDDIFQ
+454 VAFGLDKTARDDIFN
-469 RDTPWSEDVRMQLA
+469 RDAAAWNDSVRMVIA

-511 IVGHVTKHAN
+511 IVGHVTRHAA
-521 KKGENQQYINNE
+521 KKGENQRYVDNE
-533 MVKYTRL
+533 MVRYTRQ
-540 DKNTYLKN
+540 DKATYLKN

-563 TDNDIKKM
+563 TDNEVKKM
-571 GKGADTF
+571 GKGGETY
-578 GILIHQDYYSSSYG
+578 GIQIHQDYYSSTYG

-602 LNDMDAPVIKVRTW
+602 LNEMDAPIIKVRTW
-616 QPNRDSKW
+616 QPNRDPNI

>member
-1 MQKKGESLGAFA
+1 M
-13 FFVYL
+13 
-18 CPRRVKWLRDIMKKR
+18 MKR
-33 LLFFLLIFS
+33 LFIFLISFL
-42 PLWALAQTVSQGE
+42 PLVAVAQTADKAE
-55 EIINSADY
+55 DIKNAADY
-63 IWGQGYAETV
+63 LWGQGYGATV
-73 KEADKEALANLMSKI
+73 KEADREALADLMSKI
-88 SVQVESDFVIDEREV
+88 YVQIESDFVIDEREV
-103 NTAAGNDAQSTVSSV
+103 NTAAGNDAQSTVQNV

-127 KNTRSYV
+127 KNTRSV
-134 VSEGPPTAYVIR
+134 IVSEGPTAAVIR

-152 LEKIFKDREENV
+152 IEKAFKDREENV

-172 SAEKTGRIDAALR
+172 NAEKAGRIDAALR

-206 EDGIKYPLTMWIPEQ
+206 DDGVKFPMTMWIPEQ

-238 QEISL
+238 QEVSL

-255 DFHYWDGM
+255 DFHYWDGQ

-276 QVEMRPGAPTNKFNI
+276 EVEMRPGAPTNKFNI

-322 TVTVNSGNKSEQ
+322 TVTVLSGNKSEQ
-334 KQAQVVLQTAVSDM
+334 KQAQAVLQAAVSNM
-348 AVATHAV
+348 SVATHAV
-355 QVAKPKSFLKNVEQV
+355 QVAQPKPYVKTIDQV

-375 QKNYESVKDLF
+375 QKNYASVSDQF
-386 TDDGYEM
+386 TAEGYDM

-399 YGNASLIG
+399 YGNATVIG
-407 NPNLQFYQLGDRTI
+407 DPNLQFYQLGDRTI
-421 CRSVPMKFAFKNNK
+421 CRSVPMKFTFKNNK
-435 RSFVEDVTF
+435 RAFVEDVTF

-454 VAFGLDKTARDDIFQ
+454 VAFGLDKTARDDIFN
-469 RDTPWSEDVRMQLA
+469 RDAAAWNDSVRMVIA

-494 LKRLDYIKSI
+494 LKRLDYIQSI

-521 KKGENQQYINNE
+521 KKGENQNYIDNE
-533 MVKYTRL
+533 MVKYTRQ
-540 DKNTYLKN
+540 DKATYLKN
-548 LERSFGS
+548 LEKSFGS

-563 TDNDIKKM
+563 TDNEVKKM
-571 GKGADTF
+571 GKGGETY
-578 GILIHQDYYSSSYG
+578 GIQIHQDYYSSNYG

-602 LNDMDAPVIKVRTW
+602 LNEMDAPIIKVRTW
-616 QPNRDSKW
+616 QPNRDPNI

>member
-1 MQKKGESLGAFA
+1 MRN
-13 FFVYL
+13 VICY
-18 CPRRVKWLRDIMKKR
+18 M
-33 LLFFLLIFS
+33 LLMM
-42 PLWALAQTVSQGE
+42 PLWTLAQTAGHAE
-55 EIINSADY
+55 DFKNNADY
-63 IWGQGYAETV
+63 IWGQGYGATV
-73 KEADKEALANLMSKI
+73 KDADQEALANLMSKI
-88 SVQVESDFVIDEREV
+88 SVSVSSDFMIDEREV
-103 NTAAGNDAQSTVSSV
+103 NTAAGNDAQSTVQNV

-127 KNTRSYV
+127 KNTRSV
-134 VSEGPPTAYVIR
+134 IVSEGPTAAVIR

-152 LEKIFKDREENV
+152 IEKAFKDREENV

-172 SAEKTGRIDAALR
+172 NAEKAGRIDAALR

-206 EDGIKYPLTMWIPEQ
+206 EDGVKFPMTMWIPEQ
-221 IRTILS
+221 IRSILS

-238 QEISL
+238 QEVSL

-255 DFHYWDGM
+255 DFHYWDGQ

-276 QVEMRPGAPTNKFNI
+276 EVEMRPGAPTNKFNI

-322 TVTVNSGNKSEQ
+322 TVTVLSGNKSEQ
-334 KQAQVVLQTAVSDM
+334 KQAQAVLQAAVSNM
-348 AVATHAV
+348 SVATHAV
-355 QVAKPKSFLKNVEQV
+355 QVAQPKPYVKTIDQV

-375 QKNYESVKDLF
+375 QKNYESVSDQF
-386 TDDGYEM
+386 TAEGYDM

-399 YGNASLIG
+399 YGNATVIG
-407 NPNLQFYQLGDRTI
+407 DPNLQFYKLGDRTI
-421 CRSVPMKFAFKNNK
+421 CRSVPMKFTFKNNK
-435 RSFVEDVTF
+435 RAFVEDVTF

-454 VAFGLDKTARDDIFQ
+454 VAFGLDKTARDDIFN
-469 RDTPWSEDVRMQLA
+469 RDAAAWNDSVRMVIA

-494 LKRLDYIKSI
+494 LKRLDYIQSI

-521 KKGENQQYINNE
+521 KKGENQNYIDNE
-533 MVKYTRL
+533 MVKYTRQ
-540 DKNTYLKN
+540 DKATYLKN
-548 LERSFGS
+548 LEKSFGS

-563 TDNDIKKM
+563 TDNEVKKM
-571 GKGADTF
+571 GKGGETY
-578 GILIHQDYYSSSYG
+578 GIQIHQDYYSSNYG

-602 LNDMDAPVIKVRTW
+602 LNEMDAPIIKVRTW
-616 QPNRDSKW
+616 QPNRDPNI

>member
-1 MQKKGESLGAFA
+1 M
-13 FFVYL
+13 
-18 CPRRVKWLRDIMKKR
+18 MKR
-33 LLFFLLIFS
+33 LFIFLISFL
-42 PLWALAQTVSQGE
+42 PLVAMGQNANKAE
-55 EIINSADY
+55 EIKNAADY
-63 IWGQGYAETV
+63 LWGQGYGATV
-73 KEADKEALANLMSKI
+73 KEADREALADLMSKI
-88 SVQVESDFVIDEREV
+88 SVQIESDFVIDEREV
-103 NTAAGNDAQSTVSSV
+103 NTAAGNDAQSTVQNV

-127 KNTRSYV
+127 KNTRSV
-134 VSEGPPTAYVIR
+134 IVSEGPTAAVIR

-152 LEKIFKDREENV
+152 IEKAFKDREENV

-172 SAEKTGRIDAALR
+172 NAEKAGRIDAALR

-201 QVKFS
+201 QVKFT
-206 EDGIKYPLTMWIPEQ
+206 EDGIKFPMTMWIPEQ
-221 IRTILS
+221 IRSILS

-238 QEISL
+238 QEVSL

-255 DFHYWDGM
+255 DFHYWDGQ

-276 QVEMRPGAPTNKFNI
+276 EVEMRPGAPTNKFNI

-322 TVTVNSGNKSEQ
+322 TVTVLSGNKSEQ
-334 KQAQVVLQTAVSDM
+334 KQAQAVLQAAVSNM
-348 AVATHAV
+348 SVATHAV
-355 QVAKPKSFLKNVEQV
+355 QVAQPKPYVKTIDQV

-375 QKNYESVKDLF
+375 QKNYASVSDQF
-386 TDDGYEM
+386 TAEGYDM

-399 YGNASLIG
+399 YGNATVIG
-407 NPNLQFYQLGDRTI
+407 DPNLQFYQLGDRTI
-421 CRSVPMKFAFKNNK
+421 CRSVPMKFTFKNNK
-435 RSFVEDVTF
+435 RAFVEDVTF

-454 VAFGLDKTARDDIFQ
+454 VAFGLDKTARDDIFN
-469 RDTPWSEDVRMQLA
+469 RDAAAWNDSVRMVIA

-494 LKRLDYIKSI
+494 LKRLDYIQSI

-521 KKGENQQYINNE
+521 KKGENQNYIDNE
-533 MVKYTRL
+533 MVKYTRQ
-540 DKNTYLKN
+540 DKATYLKN
-548 LERSFGS
+548 LEKSFGS

-563 TDNDIKKM
+563 TDNEVKKM
-571 GKGADTF
+571 GKGGETY
-578 GILIHQDYYSSSYG
+578 GIQIHQDYYSSNYG

-602 LNDMDAPVIKVRTW
+602 LNEMDAPIIKVRTW
-616 QPNRDSKW
+616 QPNRDPNI

>member
-1 MQKKGESLGAFA
+1 M
-13 FFVYL
+13 
-18 CPRRVKWLRDIMKKR
+18 ITMKR
-33 LLFFLLIFS
+33 LLFILLMFS
-42 PLWALAQTVSQGE
+42 PLWALAQTNSKADD
-55 EIINSADY
+55 IINTADY
-63 IWGQGYAETV
+63 IWGQGYGATMQ
-73 KEADKEALANLMSKI
+73 EADKEALANLMSKI

-103 NTAAGNDAQSTVSSV
+103 NTAAGNDAQSTVQNV

-127 KNTRSYV
+127 KNTRSV
-134 VSEGPPTAYVIR
+134 IVSEAPTAAVIR
-146 YIKRSE
+146 YIKKSE
-152 LEKIFKDREENV
+152 LEKIFKEREENV
-164 LSYVYSAR
+164 LTYVYSAR
-172 SAEKTGRIDAALR
+172 NAEKNGRIDAALR

-201 QVKFS
+201 QVKFT
-206 EDGIKYPLTMWIPEQ
+206 EDGVKFPLTMWIPEQ

-232 VTKVEG
+232 VTKIEG
-238 QEISL
+238 QNVSL

-255 DFHYWDGM
+255 DFHYWDGQ

-276 QVEMRPGAPTNKFNI
+276 EVEMRPGAPTNKFNI

-304 PELEQVMNIFN
+304 PELEQLMNIFN

-322 TVTVNSGNKSEQ
+322 TVTVLSGNKSEQ
-334 KQAQVVLQTAVSDM
+334 KHAQAVLQEAVMNMSM
-348 AVATHAV
+348 ATHAV
-355 QVAKPKSFLKNVEQV
+355 QVAQPKTFAKTVDQV

-375 QKNYESVKDLF
+375 QKNYASVSDQF
-386 TDDGYEM
+386 TTEGFNM

-399 YGNASLIG
+399 YGNATVIG

-421 CRSVPMKFAFKNNK
+421 CRSVPMKFTFKNNK
-435 RSFVEDVTF
+435 RAFVEDVTF
-444 TFNKDEKIES
+444 TFNKDQKIES
-454 VAFGLDKTARDDIFQ
+454 VAFGLDKTARDDIFN
-469 RDTPWSEDVRMQLA
+469 RDAAAWNDSVRMVIA

-494 LKRLDYIKSI
+494 LKRLDYIQSI

-521 KKGENQQYINNE
+521 KKGENQRYIDNE

-540 DKNTYLKN
+540 DKAAYLKN
-548 LERSFGS
+548 LEKSFGS

-563 TDNDIKKM
+563 TDNEVKKM
-571 GKGADTF
+571 GKGGETY
-578 GILIHQDYYSSSYG
+578 GIQIHQDYYSSSYG

-602 LNDMDAPVIKVRTW
+602 LNEMDAPVIKVRTW
-616 QPNRDSKW
+616 QPNRDPNI